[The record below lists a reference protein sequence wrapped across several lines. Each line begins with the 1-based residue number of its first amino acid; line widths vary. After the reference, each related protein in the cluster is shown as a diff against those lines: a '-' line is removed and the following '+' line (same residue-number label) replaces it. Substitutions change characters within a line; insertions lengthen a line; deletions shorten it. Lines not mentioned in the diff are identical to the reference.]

1 MKLNYDL
8 IREILFKIEEISD
21 GCTNYESQSFV
32 EECFPEY
39 QNNVVFYHLKYL
51 RQSNLIEPMDSAWII
66 DLTPQGHEYL
76 NNIRTD
82 TAWNQVKAKIQPLG
96 SVALSVVAEVAKS
109 LALSK
114 LGL

>member
-21 GCTNYESQSFV
+21 GCTNYVSQSFV
-32 EECFPEY
+32 EECFPDY
-39 QNNVVFYHLKYL
+39 QNNDVFNHLKNL
-51 RQSNLIEPMDSAWII
+51 RQSKLIEPMDIACII

>member
-21 GCTNYESQSFV
+21 GWTNYESQSFV
-32 EECFPEY
+32 KEYFPEY
-39 QNNVVFYHLKYL
+39 QNNIVLYHLKYL
-51 RQSNLIEPMDSAWII
+51 RHSNLIEPMDSDWII

-82 TAWNQVKAKIQPLG
+82 TAWNQVKTKIQPLG

>member
-8 IREILFKIEEISD
+8 IREILFKIEEMSD
-21 GCTNYESQSFV
+21 GYTNYESQSFV

-39 QNNVVFYHLKYL
+39 QNNVVLYHLKYL
-51 RQSNLIEPMDSAWII
+51 RQSPMDCAWII

-96 SVALSVVAEVAKS
+96 SVALYVVAEVAKS